1 MSTRESTLIADVELA
16 VDVGHIAVLFC
27 VCGVGMNTAR
37 GTARQISS
45 WLHRDENS
53 TTRRL
58 SRSATNGLAAVA
70 VHLNG
75 IVGIDV
81 ETDEDSLSKDDL
93 LEEILHPDE
102 RRNAGALNTPTGFLS
117 MWVRKEAVLK
127 AFGVGLAVSPRTT
140 CTGAF
145 DPEWRRVDHRQ
156 LGHAKVRSLP
166 APSGF
171 AAALAFRGHGIPEVE
186 LFDVSRPFLPRPS
199 G

>member
-1 MSTRESTLIADVELA
+1 MLIADVELA
-16 VDVGHIAVLFC
+16 VDVGHVAVLFC
-27 VCGVGMNTAR
+27 TCGEGLDTAR
-37 GTARQISS
+37 GAARRISS
-45 WLHRDENS
+45 WLNRGEIS
-53 TTRRL
+53 TARRL

-70 VHLNG
+70 VHVSG

-81 ETDEDSLSKDDL
+81 EFAEDYLTIDGL
-93 LEEILHPDE
+93 MEEILHPGE
-102 RRNAGALNTPTGFLS
+102 RHSADALNTRTGLLS

-127 AFGVGLAVSPRTT
+127 AFGVGLAVSPSTT

-145 DPEWRRVDHRQ
+145 DPEWRTVDHRQ

-186 LFDVSRPFLPRPS
+186 LFDVSGTFLPRPS
-199 G
+199 GRRQAQQ